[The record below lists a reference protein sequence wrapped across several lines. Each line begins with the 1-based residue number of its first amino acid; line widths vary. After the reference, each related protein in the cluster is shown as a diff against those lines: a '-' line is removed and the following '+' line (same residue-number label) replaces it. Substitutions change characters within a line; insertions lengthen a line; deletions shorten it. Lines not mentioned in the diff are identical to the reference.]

1 MTSQSIA
8 DLKKWLTKGRAE
20 LFSYSTR
27 VLGYEFKMA
36 FPEYFELD
44 FGDLRNEIAKV
55 LNDFN
60 KEV

>member
-1 MTSQSIA
+1 MNLQSIA
-8 DLKKWLTKGRAE
+8 DLRKWLTTGRAE
-20 LFSYSTR
+20 VFNYSTR
-27 VLGYEFKMA
+27 VIGYEFKMA

-44 FGDLRNEIAKV
+44 FSELRNEIAKV

>member
-1 MTSQSIA
+1 MNLQSIA
-8 DLKKWLTKGRAE
+8 DLRKWLTKGRAE
-20 LFSYSTR
+20 VFNYSTR
-27 VLGYEFKMA
+27 VIGYEFKMA

-44 FGDLRNEIAKV
+44 FSELRNEIARV

>member
-1 MTSQSIA
+1 MNLQSIA

-20 LFSYSTR
+20 LFNYSTR

-44 FGDLRNEIAKV
+44 FSELRNEIAKV